1 MCTCQPERGIE
12 EESQRKEKEPMVTVL
27 GGEAAAMGRAKT
39 GELEGHGGE
48 GRCGERKLTRGCCQL

>member
-1 MCTCQPERGIE
+1 MCTCQLERGVE
-12 EESQRKEKEPMVTVL
+12 EESQRKEKEPTITVL
-27 GGEAAAMGRAKT
+27 GGEVAMGRAKA